1 MNLGADTKKYAFY
14 ILDMGNIS
22 RAISICYVL
31 SNALDAIFLAVLS
44 HILENYAR
52 LENQFFKWPLRNTAR
67 FPLLDALLMSQGF
80 DVPVNRGPIPPLFLK
95 GPPFDVRAPS
105 HLNNS

>member
-44 HILENYAR
+44 HIHENYAR
-52 LENQFFKWPLRNTAR
+52 LENQFFK
-67 FPLLDALLMSQGF
+67 
-80 DVPVNRGPIPPLFLK
+80 
-95 GPPFDVRAPS
+95 
-105 HLNNS
+105 